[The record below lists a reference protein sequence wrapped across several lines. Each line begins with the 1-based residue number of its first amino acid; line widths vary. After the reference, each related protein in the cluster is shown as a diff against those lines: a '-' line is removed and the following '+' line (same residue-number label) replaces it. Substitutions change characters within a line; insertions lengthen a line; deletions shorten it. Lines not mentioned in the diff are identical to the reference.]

1 MGPYEEEDANGDIV
15 PLVVYQN
22 KTGRH
27 DDVFTSIVLAAGNSE
42 TWKMVNNKTCGDA
55 GTTLDVNWDAC
66 RGTTKLGT
74 YGLDFDLGTSMDSGA
89 EVSGHGVEMMESLH
103 TANKYIDAGTNNWT
117 ATSNVNCIDGTY
129 NSSTDICIV
138 TDDDDYRVVWLQ
150 EGNDSQW
157 KTDYNP

>member
-1 MGPYEEEDANGDIV
+1 
-15 PLVVYQN
+15 
-22 KTGRH
+22 
-27 DDVFTSIVLAAGNSE
+27 
-42 TWKMVNNKTCGDA
+42 
-55 GTTLDVNWDAC
+55 
-66 RGTTKLGT
+66 
-74 YGLDFDLGTSMDSGA
+74 MDSGA
-89 EVSGHGVEMMESLH
+89 EVRGHGVEMMESLH

-129 NSSTDICIV
+129 NSSTDICTV